1 MIEAATILTVMM
13 EMIKTAA
20 VMETAMTWAVTMEI
34 VKTPRVMMEMAKTA
48 AVMEAAK
55 TPTWTMEM
63 AKTLAV
69 MEAAKTLTWM
79 MEMAKTAMETTKTLT
94 WMTKM
99 ANTAAVMEVAETP
112 TWTRE
117 MVKIVAVM
125 EAVKTPTLMTK
136 VVKKAAVMEAAKT
149 TAWTTNMVNIAAVM
163 EVAMTHSDDGGGDG
177 EDGEGSSSDS
187 GDDSHSDDGDGE
199 DRSSDG
205 GGDNSDSDDG
215 DGEDSSSDGGNS
227 DNLLCQIRVHFVDM
241 FGRPLRPVD
250 HCFPFLTELPGIEN
264 ILLLNDCNGLLF
276 GYIQES
282 GKSLSRSYIE
292 SNPVTEQWV
301 AVPVS
306 HRKCT
311 SLVFNPP
318 ASSHFHLV
326 HIKKRD
332 MIPVH
337 IYSSKSGVWS
347 PVRCD
352 WGDLRI
358 APGLGSA
365 YANGMLYVVLYE
377 GDQIAVMD
385 VEGNTRKII
394 PVPFQEGGEFQPCS
408 LASPN
413 SQGHLHLIYHA
424 DLGHGEILPE
434 QQSNELFIWV
444 LEDYD
449 ILI

>member
-1 MIEAATILTVMM
+1 MASLPDEILV
-13 EMIKTAA
+13 
-20 VMETAMTWAVTMEI
+20 EI
-34 VKTPRVMMEMAKTA
+34 LSRVPFKSLCRFKCVSKAWRDLITDPLNSTRLPQAQALEGFFF
-48 AVMEAAK
+48 
-55 TPTWTMEM
+55 
-63 AKTLAV
+63 
-69 MEAAKTLTWM
+69 
-79 MEMAKTAMETTKTLT
+79 
-94 WMTKM
+94 
-99 ANTAAVMEVAETP
+99 VADNL
-112 TWTRE
+112 
-117 MVKIVAVM
+117 IDYFD
-125 EAVKTPTLMTK
+125 
-136 VVKKAAVMEAAKT
+136 
-149 TAWTTNMVNIAAVM
+149 
-163 EVAMTHSDDGGGDG
+163 SDDGDDEDISNDRGSNDTNGDDGDDKDSGSNGDSYDLGSDDGDCEDAESDDGDG
-177 EDGEGSSSDS
+177 EDSSSDGGGENSDMDDGDGEDISSSSSDS